1 MKQGNR
7 RMIWVI
13 VLIVTVLSIIHFP
26 TSVSSQSADSFYQI
40 LYVSQSDLE
49 LAQKL
54 ETNLDLHFYYYN
66 LSEMSSGDQS
76 SLIPNREGVVL
87 IASEIFSDS
96 SNFVGSYLNSM
107 INARKRVVLF
117 TPFVANISGTSRQMW
132 GMDTP
137 FTVLP
142 RADSFSNFSLQLTNE
157 SGDVFSEYMEQTFA
171 FEGRIAVSSLP
182 PSAHIYANIINCT
195 GCEDPLPTF
204 PVPLIYAP
212 TQVESHLLV
221 MPLAY
226 NDTLE
231 TNRKTLMSAFQGPVD
246 FELILSA
253 FIANFLGGTL
263 QIPISTTVPT
273 EQPFNSVIQQVAEI
287 LPEIAVP
294 ATVISLGAALLI
306 WFRKFI
312 IDLFKTLWN
321 SGVAFLALI
330 GTVVFRPVHRRL
342 SDDEVSDNSIRRE
355 IIWFLQECGEN
366 GAYFNE
372 IKTRLNLGTGQL
384 VWHLEILKD
393 FYIIGTYTLQRHV
406 IYYLTEFSLNVP
418 QKKLEIALKSPVAR
432 EIIENLLKSETLSAT
447 ELSKLINRHRKTV
460 TNHLEKFTEL
470 GVVDSQKNS
479 QKRLYYLT
487 KPEFVKVTLDSFSEP
502 EIGFL

>member
-1 MKQGNR
+1 MKKWNR
-7 RMIWVI
+7 AIWTI
-13 VLIVTVLSIIHFP
+13 VLIVTVLFIMNFP
-26 TSVSSQSADSFYQI
+26 ISSSSQPGDSFYQI
-40 LYVSQSDLE
+40 LYITQSDLE
-49 LAQKL
+49 LAQQL
-54 ETNLDLHFYYYN
+54 ENNLDLQFYYYN
-66 LSEMSSGDQS
+66 LSEMSAGDQS

-87 IASEIFSDS
+87 IASDMFSDS

-132 GMDTP
+132 GMDES
-137 FTVLP
+137 FTVHP
-142 RADSFSNFSLQLTNE
+142 RLASFGNFSFQLTNE
-157 SGDVFSEYMEQTFA
+157 SGDIFSDYMEQTFT
-171 FEGRIAVSSLP
+171 FEGRVAVSSLP
-182 PSAHIYANIINCT
+182 SSAHVYANLINCT

-212 TQVESHLLV
+212 TQVEDHLLV

-226 NDTLE
+226 NETLE
-231 TNRKTLMSAFQGPVD
+231 NNRKSAFQGPVD
-246 FELILSA
+246 FEFILSA

-273 EQPFNSVIQQVAEI
+273 EQPFNSIIQQVAEI

-294 ATVISLGAALLI
+294 ATVISVGAALLI

-372 IKTRLNLGTGQL
+372 IKTRLNLSTGQL

-393 FYIIGTYTLQRHV
+393 FDIIETYTLQRHV

-460 TNHLEKFTEL
+460 TNHLEKFAEL

-479 QKRLYYLT
+479 QQRLYYLT

-502 EIGFL
+502 EMGFL